1 VMATLLFNSDLYV
14 HKITS
19 MDIDSQCEK
28 TANIMNKQYEIAG
41 KFRAVTQDMLTYKDY
56 SRYDMIINTVCEHL
70 TPEQY
75 NAWLK
80 LIPKDKI
87 IVLQSNDYVI
97 AEHVNPMKNLD
108 QFVSNSKL
116 YPIVEP
122 SELQTEKY
130 KRFMIIG
137 KKQ

>member
-1 VMATLLFNSDLYV
+1 
-14 HKITS
+14 
-19 MDIDSQCEK
+19 
-28 TANIMNKQYEIAG
+28 
-41 KFRAVTQDMLTYKDY
+41 
-56 SRYDMIINTVCEHL
+56 
-70 TPEQY
+70 
-75 NAWLK
+75 
-80 LIPKDKI
+80 
-87 IVLQSNDYVI
+87 
-97 AEHVNPMKNLD
+97 MKNLD